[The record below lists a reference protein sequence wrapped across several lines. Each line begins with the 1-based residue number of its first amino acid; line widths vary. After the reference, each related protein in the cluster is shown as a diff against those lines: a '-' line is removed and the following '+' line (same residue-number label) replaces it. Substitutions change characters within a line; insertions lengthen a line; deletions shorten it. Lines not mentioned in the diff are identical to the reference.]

1 MKVMW
6 WKNFRHQHRFWR
18 WLVFGVITFILSISI
33 LTNFS
38 LAIDPPLEFGE
49 GRFVQLGEGVS
60 AHNEKYQEDVTK
72 TPKGQVYAV
81 GTSREVSRTGYVKF
95 DGRVG
100 DTLLEAKGYNYKVK
114 NNGEWSDSEGGK
126 RQIAKEAKKAVRQIL
141 ALQWAEKREGKSLKI
156 ELRLAEQ
163 KYIKAF
169 QTVLQEAVKLNKT
182 IQSSVTKITF
192 QHVHSEDAKKLYA
205 EHRKKQRKKSTDS
218 SH

>member
-1 MKVMW
+1 MPD
-6 WKNFRHQHRFWR
+6 R
-18 WLVFGVITFILSISI
+18 ILPCPNLQGRSLERQESLSTIRSPF
-33 LTNFS
+33 LPNNS
-38 LAIDPPLEFGE
+38 LAKSLCDRLARFID
-49 GRFVQLGEGVS
+49 QLWLLNV
-60 AHNEKYQEDVTK
+60 
-72 TPKGQVYAV
+72 P
-81 GTSREVSRTGYVKF
+81 REVSRTGYVKF